1 MIGPVNPKGAAVKK
15 QLLIICCLIVF
26 LAGSPLLADTPSIK
40 DKVAGL
46 ANFEG
51 FFPFYWDG
59 GTGQIWLEIDK
70 LDEEFLY
77 VNSLAAG
84 VGSNS
89 LGLDR
94 NQLGQTRLVKFV
106 RIGPKVLMIQ
116 VNPAFRATSSNPA
129 ERKAVEDAF
138 GRSVV
143 WGFSVAAE
151 QGGKV
156 LVDATDFLL
165 RDAHGAGDSL
175 SRRGQG
181 SFRTDPSRSAVY
193 MEGTKNFP
201 LNTEFETLITVAGQ
215 GTGRLLREVVPD
227 PSAVTVRQHHSFIQ
241 LPDDDY
247 KPREFDPRSNY
258 SAMSY
263 RDYATPVDQPLVKR
277 IIRRHRLN
285 KKDPRAEVS
294 DPVEPII
301 YYVDPGVPE
310 PIRSALIEGAAWWDQ
325 AFAAAGYRNAFQVK
339 VLPEGAHP
347 LDVRYNMINW
357 VHRSSRGWSYGASVT
372 DPRTGE
378 IIKGHVALGSL
389 RIRQDYLIAEGLK
402 AAYEEGSDNSK
413 EMLEMA
419 LARIRQLSCHEV
431 GHTLG
436 MGHNYASS
444 VNDRASVM
452 DYPHP
457 LIKIAEDGTLD
468 LSDAYDV
475 GVGEFDKVC
484 VAFGYQDFP
493 EGVDEKKETR
503 AILDKA
509 LSGGMYFLA
518 GQDAGPGS
526 AAPLAASWDNGVD
539 AVSELERVMKV
550 RAIALKTFS
559 EKRIR
564 PGTPMALLEEVL
576 LPVYL
581 FHRYQL
587 EAAASPLGGLN
598 YGHKLRGGVQ
608 DDPTIVAPGEQRR
621 ALNALLHTIQA
632 KTLALDKRI
641 LDMIPPRPPGYRG
654 GELFPRST
662 GDTFDP
668 QGAARS
674 AADISVS
681 LLLNPQRA
689 ARLVDYNSRNKDN
702 PGLGEVVDALL
713 KASWK
718 TTHSDGVLAETQR
731 TINMVV
737 LARLMNLSVEESTS
751 PQVRA
756 LAALKLEE
764 LEGWLRD
771 RISKTADESQTAHFF
786 YAANLID
793 LFRKDPSTVKLPPFP
808 QIPQGAPIGN

>member
-1 MIGPVNPKGAAVKK
+1 MKK
-15 QLLIICCLIVF
+15 QVFIICCLIVF
-26 LAGSPLLADTPSIK
+26 SAGSPLLADTPSIK
-40 DKVAGL
+40 DKVAGM
-46 ANFEG
+46 AKFEG
-51 FFPFYWDG
+51 FFPFYWDSG
-59 GTGQIWLEIDK
+59 AGKIWLEIDK
-70 LDEEFLY
+70 PDREFLY
-77 VNSLAAG
+77 VSSLAAG
-84 VGSNS
+84 VGSNA

-94 NQLGQTRLVKFV
+94 NRLGQTRLVKFV
-106 RIGPKVLMIQ
+106 RIGPKVLLIQ
-116 VNPAFRATSSNPA
+116 SNPDFRAESDNPA

-143 WGFSVAAE
+143 WGFSVGAQE
-151 QGGKV
+151 GNKV

-165 RDAHGAGDSL
+165 RDANGVSESL
-175 SRRGQG
+175 SRRSQG
-181 SFRTDPSRSAVY
+181 SFRSDPSRSAVY
-193 MEGTKNFP
+193 PEGMKNFP
-201 LNTEFETLITVAGQ
+201 LNTEFESLITVTGQ
-215 GTGRLLREVVPD
+215 GTGRMLREVVPD
-227 PSAVTVRQHHSFIQ
+227 PSAVTIRQHHSFIQ
-241 LPDDDY
+241 LPDEGF
-247 KPREFDPRSNY
+247 KPREFDPRSNF

-263 RDYATPVDQPLVKR
+263 RDYAVPVDQPLVKR
-277 IIRRHRLN
+277 FIQRHRLE
-285 KKDPRAEVS
+285 KKDPSAEVS

-310 PIRSALIEGAAWWDQ
+310 PIRSALVEGAAWWDQ

-339 VLPEGAHP
+339 VLPDGAHP

-357 VHRSSRGWSYGASVT
+357 VHRSTRGWSYGASVT

-402 AAYEEGSDNSK
+402 AAYEEGTDNSQ

-468 LSDAYDV
+468 LSDAYDA

-493 EGVDEKKETR
+493 PGVDEKKEAR

-518 GQDAGPGS
+518 SQDAGPGS
-526 AAPLAASWDNGVD
+526 ASPLAASWDNGAD
-539 AVSELERVMKV
+539 AVAELERVMKV
-550 RAIALKTFS
+550 RTIALKTFT

-564 PGTPMALLEEVL
+564 PGTPLALLEEAL
-576 LPVYL
+576 LPAYL
-581 FHRYQL
+581 FHRYQM
-587 EAAASPLGGLN
+587 EAAASFVGGLN

-608 DDPTIVAPGEQRR
+608 ADPTIVPGAEQRR
-621 ALNALLHTIQA
+621 ALKALLKTIDA
-632 KTLALDKRI
+632 RTLALDEKI
-641 LDMIPPRPPGYRG
+641 LNLIPPRPPGYRG

-668 QGAARS
+668 QGAVRS
-674 AADISVS
+674 AADLTVS
-681 LLLNPQRA
+681 LLLHPERA
-689 ARLVDYNSRNKDN
+689 ARLVDYHSRSTDN

-737 LARLMNLSVEESTS
+737 LARLMGLSVEESTS

-764 LEGWLRD
+764 LKGRLRD
-771 RISKTADESQTAHFF
+771 RISKTADESQTAHLF

-793 LFRKDPSTVKLPPFP
+793 LFQKDPSSVKLPPFP